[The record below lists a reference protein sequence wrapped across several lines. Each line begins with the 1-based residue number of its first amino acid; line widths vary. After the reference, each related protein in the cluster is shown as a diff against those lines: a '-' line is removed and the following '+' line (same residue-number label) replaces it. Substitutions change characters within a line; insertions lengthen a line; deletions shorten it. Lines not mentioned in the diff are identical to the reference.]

1 VGLLLFLETLIMKKL
16 IYIGLSVIAFSA
28 LANTSMADELEEVI
42 VTSSLIDPL
51 ANDISNPLHIL
62 GAKSISSDA
71 TQSLGSIINGL
82 VGISTSD
89 FGAGVGQ
96 PVIRGLGGSRVKVL
110 NNGNVVR
117 DVSALGPDHLN
128 QIDLGHLQQIEII
141 RGPSSLLYAN
151 GAVGGIVN
159 IVDNTIA
166 KQDITDAKFEIGA
179 GYEDGNRGNTGTA
192 SYQGNVNGINV
203 TSSIQYSNLDVY
215 AIPEHALH
223 LDEGHD
229 GHDHEV
235 EEDPTSLKDSDF
247 ANFNAKIGFSK
258 VADWGYAGVSVADSN
273 TTYGIPFHGEHFEC
287 EEASAICI
295 KKLHDG
301 EIEFVHVEPLDPLH
315 PVDDHCAEHPKDC
328 ETIDGELYELV
339 AEEEERIFTRVD
351 SKTVTFEG
359 LYNFNGGFINSAEY
373 SIRDTDYVHVEAHEE
388 LGGHDEHDEEH
399 KDEEEHEH
407 EGHGPTT
414 FSNQSTE
421 LAVKFD
427 IGDKSKGQK
436 VALNVAQEEIAI
448 FADHGDEDEDDHH
461 GESYLEPTQSDE
473 LTLGYY
479 LSNKLDFAHIDFGV
493 RYDLIDRETEDGHS
507 YDDSLLSF
515 SFAASKQLSDNLDVS
530 LGLSSVE
537 KAPSAMELFVDG
549 DHMVTQLHEVGDDS
563 LTTEKANNIDLT
575 FNTAA
580 SGFDIELSLFK
591 NSISDFIYL
600 NKTGE
605 FNETPNVLDDLEL
618 EIAKYMQQDATFEGY
633 ELQISRLINLTNG
646 SLLASLGRD
655 SVDSQ
660 FDQGGYIPRS
670 VPTRN
675 ILSFSYNGNNGL
687 DWSLSIKDVQKQS
700 NVASEEEEEDH
711 HNEVEEEHE
720 HEEHGE
726 TPTDGYQWVNFSL
739 SKEIKTSESEAITVS
754 FFAKNLLNEVARNHS
769 SFVKDEVPLP
779 GRNLGFKVNYSF

>member
-1 VGLLLFLETLIMKKL
+1 MKK
-16 IYIGLSVIAFSA
+16 INFIGLPLLALTAFANIS
-28 LANTSMADELEEVI
+28 LANDLEEVV
-42 VTSSLIDPL
+42 VTSSLID
-51 ANDISNPLHIL
+51 ASASDISNPIHVMN
-62 GAKSISSDA
+62 GKSISDDA
-71 TQSLGSIINGL
+71 SQSLGSIIDGL
-82 VGISTSD
+82 VGVSTSD

-96 PVIRGLGGSRVKVL
+96 PIIRGLGSSRVKVL
-110 NNGNVVR
+110 NNGKVVR

-128 QIDLGHLQQIEII
+128 QIDLGHLEQVEIV

-179 GYEDGNRGNTGTA
+179 GYEDGNTGNTGTA

-223 LDEGHD
+223 HDEEHEGH
-229 GHDHEV
+229 GHEA

-247 ANFNAKIGFSK
+247 ANFSAKIGLSK

-287 EEASAICI
+287 EVASEICI
-295 KKLHDG
+295 EVLHDG
-301 EIEFVHVEPLDPLH
+301 EIEFVHVEPLDVLEPI
-315 PVDDHCAEHPKDC
+315 VDHCADHPEDC
-328 ETIDGELYELV
+328 ETIDGVQYKLV

-359 LYNFNGGFINSAEY
+359 LYNFNGGLVNSAEY
-373 SIRDTDYVHVEAHEE
+373 SLRDTDYVHVEAHAE
-388 LGGHDEHDEEH
+388 LGGHDEDE
-399 KDEEEHEH
+399 EH

-427 IGDKSKGQK
+427 IGDESKGQK
-436 VALNVAQEEIAI
+436 IALNIAQEEIAI
-448 FADHGDEDEDDHH
+448 FADHEGEDEGEGEGDEQPH
-461 GESYLEPTQSDE
+461 GENYLEPTQSDE

-479 LSNKLDFAHIDFGV
+479 LSNQLDFAHIDFGV
-493 RYDLIDRETEDGHS
+493 RYDRIDRETEDGHK

-549 DHMVTQLHEVGDDS
+549 DHKVTQLHEVGDDS
-563 LTTEKANNIDLT
+563 LTAEKANNIDLT

-580 SGFDIELSLFK
+580 SGFDVELSLFK

-605 FNETPNVLDDLEL
+605 FNETPALGDLEL
-618 EIAKYMQQDATFEGY
+618 EIAEYLQQDATFEGY
-633 ELQISRLINLTNG
+633 ELQISRSINLANG
-646 SLLASLGRD
+646 SLVASLGRD
-655 SVDSQ
+655 SVDAQ
-660 FDQGGYIPRS
+660 FDQGGYIPRT

-675 ILSFSYNGNNGL
+675 LVSLNYSGNDGL
-687 DWSLSIKDVQKQS
+687 NWLVSLKDIQGQS
-700 NVASEEEEEDH
+700 KVAAGEEA
-711 HNEVEEEHE
+711 
-720 HEEHGE
+720 
-726 TPTDGYQWVNFSL
+726 TDGYQWLDVKL
-739 SKEIKTSESEAITVS
+739 SKGFKLSNTEVLNVS
-754 FFAKNLLNEVARNHS
+754 VFAKNLLDKVARNHS
-769 SFVKDEVPLP
+769 SFVKEEVPLP
-779 GRNLGFKVNYSF
+779 GKNIGIKAKLSF

>member
-1 VGLLLFLETLIMKKL
+1 MKK
-16 IYIGLSVIAFSA
+16 INFIGLPLLALTAFANIS
-28 LANTSMADELEEVI
+28 LANDLEEVV
-42 VTSSLIDPL
+42 VTSSLID
-51 ANDISNPLHIL
+51 ASASDISNPIHVMN
-62 GAKSISSDA
+62 GQSISDDA
-71 TQSLGSIINGL
+71 SQSLGSIIDGL
-82 VGISTSD
+82 VGVSTSD

-110 NNGNVVR
+110 NNGKVVR

-128 QIDLGHLQQIEII
+128 QIDLGHLEQVEIV

-179 GYEDGNRGNTGTA
+179 GYEDGNTGNTGTA

-223 LDEGHD
+223 HDEEHEGH
-229 GHDHEV
+229 GHEE

-247 ANFNAKIGFSK
+247 ANFSAKIGLSK

-295 KKLHDG
+295 EVEEEEEEEEEG
-301 EIEFVHVEPLDPLH
+301 EHEHEHELVHAIEDTEG
-315 PVDDHCAEHPKDC
+315 HCAEHPEDC
-328 ETIDGELYELV
+328 VKGEDGKFYELV
-339 AEEEERIFTRVD
+339 QEKEERIFTRVD

-359 LYNFNGGFINSAEY
+359 LYNFNGGLVNSAEY
-373 SIRDTDYVHVEAHEE
+373 SIRDTDYVHVEAHAE
-388 LGGHDEHDEEH
+388 LGGHDDHEDEE
-399 KDEEEHEH
+399 EH

-427 IGDKSKGQK
+427 IGDESMGQK
-436 VALNVAQEEIAI
+436 IALNIAQEEIAI
-448 FADHGDEDEDDHH
+448 FADHGEEDADHDDHDDH
-461 GESYLEPTQSDE
+461 AGENYLEPTQSDE

-479 LSNKLDFAHIDFGV
+479 ISNQLDFAHIDFGV
-493 RYDLIDRETEDGHS
+493 RYDQIDRETEDGHK

-515 SFAASKQLSDNLDVS
+515 SFAASKQLSDNLGVS

-563 LTTEKANNIDLT
+563 LTAEKANNIDLT

-580 SGFDIELSLFK
+580 SGFDVELSLFK

-605 FNETPNVLDDLEL
+605 FNVTADVLDDLEL
-618 EIAKYMQQDATFEGY
+618 EIAEYMQQDATFEGY
-633 ELQISRLINLTNG
+633 ELQISRSINVANG
-646 SLLASLGRD
+646 SLVASLGRD
-655 SVDSQ
+655 SVDAQ
-660 FDQGGYIPRS
+660 FDQGGYIPRT

-675 ILSFSYNGNNGL
+675 LVSLNYSGNDGL
-687 DWSLSIKDVQKQS
+687 NWLVSLKDIQGQS
-700 NVASEEEEEDH
+700 KVAANEEA
-711 HNEVEEEHE
+711 
-720 HEEHGE
+720 
-726 TPTDGYQWVNFSL
+726 TDGYQWLDVKL
-739 SKEIKTSESEAITVS
+739 SKGFKLSNTEVLNVS
-754 FFAKNLLNEVARNHS
+754 VFAKNLMNKVARNHS
-769 SFVKDEVPLP
+769 SFVKEEVPLP
-779 GRNLGFKVNYSF
+779 GKNIGIKAKLSF

>member
-1 VGLLLFLETLIMKKL
+1 MKK
-16 IYIGLSVIAFSA
+16 IYFIGLPLFALTAFANIS
-28 LANTSMADELEEVI
+28 LADNLEEVV
-42 VTSSLIDPL
+42 VTSSLID
-51 ANDISNPLHIL
+51 ASASDISNPIHVIN
-62 GAKSISSDA
+62 GQSISDDA
-71 TQSLGSIINGL
+71 SQSLGSIIDGL
-82 VGISTSD
+82 VGVSTSD

-110 NNGNVVR
+110 NNGKVVR

-128 QIDLGHLQQIEII
+128 QIDLGHLEQVEIV

-166 KQDITDAKFEIGA
+166 KQDITDDKFEIGF
-179 GYEDGNRGNTGTA
+179 GYEDGNMGNTGTA

-223 LDEGHD
+223 HDEEHDDHGH
-229 GHDHEV
+229 EA

-247 ANFNAKIGFSK
+247 ANFSAKIGFSK
-258 VADWGYAGVSVADSN
+258 VADWGYAGISVADSN

-287 EEASAICI
+287 EKASDICI
-295 KKLHDG
+295 QELHEG
-301 EIEFVHVEPLDPLH
+301 KIEYVHVEPLDVLNPI
-315 PVDDHCAEHPKDC
+315 VDHCDEHPEDC
-328 ETIDGELYELV
+328 ETIDGVQYKLV

-351 SKTVTFEG
+351 SQTVTFEG
-359 LYNFNGGFINSAEY
+359 LYNFNGGLVNSAEY

-388 LGGHDEHDEEH
+388 LGGHDHP
-399 KDEEEHEH
+399 EEEDEH

-427 IGDKSKGQK
+427 IGDESMGQK
-436 VALNVAQEEIAI
+436 IALNIAQEEIAI
-448 FADHGDEDEDDHH
+448 FADHGEEDAGHDDHDDH
-461 GESYLEPTQSDE
+461 AGENYLEPTQSDE

-479 LSNKLDFAHIDFGV
+479 LSNHLDFAHIDFGV
-493 RYDLIDRETEDGHS
+493 RYDRIDRETEDGHK

-515 SFAASKQLSDNLDVS
+515 SFAASKQLSDNLGVS

-563 LTTEKANNIDLT
+563 LTAEKANNIDLT
-575 FNTAA
+575 LNTAA
-580 SGFDIELSLFK
+580 SGFDVELSLFK

-605 FNETPNVLDDLEL
+605 FNETPALGDLEL
-618 EIAKYMQQDATFEGY
+618 EIAEYMQQDATFEGY
-633 ELQISRLINLTNG
+633 ELQISRSINVANG
-646 SLLASLGRD
+646 SLVASLGRD
-655 SVDSQ
+655 YVDAQ
-660 FDQGGYIPRS
+660 FDQGGYIPRT

-675 ILSFSYNGNNGL
+675 LVSLNYSGNDGL
-687 DWSLSIKDVQKQS
+687 NWLVSLKDIQGQS
-700 NVASEEEEEDH
+700 KVAANEEA
-711 HNEVEEEHE
+711 
-720 HEEHGE
+720 
-726 TPTDGYQWVNFSL
+726 TDGYQWLDVKL
-739 SKEIKTSESEAITVS
+739 SKGFKLSNTEVLNVS
-754 FFAKNLLNEVARNHS
+754 VFAKNLMNKIARNHS
-769 SFVKDEVPLP
+769 SFVKEEVPLP
-779 GRNLGFKVNYSF
+779 GKNIGIKAKLSF